1 MIEVKFFKNAPGGLS
16 WAWMVFPALLA
27 FLFHP
32 VQGQFQQPTEI
43 CSMPFQPVALP
54 LTELGEDE
62 YIRMDGQATGFKG
75 GLYPNGSNT
84 RPAQHEAAG
93 LDLSR
98 QIQPLNSDGQVDE
111 NNGRILFISIGM
123 SNTAT
128 EFGAFIRLAEQKA
141 ELNPKVILLNGALPN
156 QIAERWSNPEG
167 IAWQE
172 LDRRITG
179 YGFSSQQVQVAWV
192 KLTNTGGGEFPQKA
206 LALQSDLQVIVQHLK
221 TKFPNLKLVFLS
233 SRTRSYTYWR
243 GLSPEPLAYETS
255 FAVKWLI
262 EKQIQGD
269 PQLNYNPTNGEV
281 KAAFLSWGPYLW
293 ADGENPRQDGFTWLA
308 SDLTGDC
315 THPSP
320 LGAEKVAQQLW
331 EFFSTDT
338 ISRDWFISS
347 GTAASPVQTVKLTET
362 PGSIR
367 VTPSK
372 TLEPNKVEVTFT
384 LPAMTPSST
393 TAIPIPQQDGEI
405 DESPLVDSFPFEI
418 GLFLL
423 AVVVCVSAVYG
434 WLRSRKGKQSR

>member
-1 MIEVKFFKNAPGGLS
+1 MDMDGLACSAGVCVSSRAGTVSTAGGN
-16 WAWMVFPALLA
+16 
-27 FLFHP
+27 LFHAVSTGGVTP
-32 VQGQFQQPTEI
+32 DGTGGDAYV
-43 CSMPFQPVALP
+43 
-54 LTELGEDE
+54 
-62 YIRMDGQATGFKG
+62 RMDGQATGFRG
-75 GLYPNGSNT
+75 GLYPNGSNK

-98 QIQPLNSDGQVDE
+98 QIQPLATDGRVDDQ
-111 NNGRILFISIGM
+111 NGRILFISIGM

-128 EFGAFIRLAEQKA
+128 EFGAFSRLAEQKA
-141 ELNPKVILLNGALPN
+141 ELNPKVVLLNGALPN

-192 KLTNTGGGEFPQKA
+192 KLTNTGGGDFPQKA

-243 GLSPEPLAYETS
+243 GLSPEPLAYETG

-269 PQLNYNPTNGEV
+269 PQLNFNPSNGEV
-281 KAAFLSWGPYLW
+281 KASYLSWGPYLW
-293 ADGENPRQDGFTWLA
+293 ADGENPRKDGFTWLA
-308 SDLTGDC
+308 SDLTADC
-315 THPSP
+315 THPSTQ
-320 LGAEKVAQQLW
+320 GAEKIAQQLW

-338 ISRDWFISS
+338 ISRDWFLSS
-347 GTAASPVQTVKLTET
+347 GMVASPIKTGDLTDT
-362 PGSIR
+362 PGIIR
-367 VTPSK
+367 ATPSK
-372 TLEPNKVEVTFT
+372 TPEQRKVELSST
-384 LPAMTPSST
+384 LPAITPST
-393 TAIPIPQQDGEI
+393 TAAPPTPQQAGKIE
-405 DESPLVDSFPFEI
+405 EGRPADSFSFEM

-423 AVVVCVSAVYG
+423 AGLVGASMVLG
-434 WLRSRKGKQSR
+434 WLRGRKRK